1 MTRSSDE
8 VGSGGLLEREEELA
22 AIDAALEETAAG
34 PSGATLLIS
43 GPAGIGK
50 TSLLGRLGRSAEA
63 KGLRTMAASGSEI
76 EREFGFGVVRRLF
89 DPLLRSLGPDERAG
103 LFAGPAALAAA
114 IFGLAGSTTLEVNPA
129 EASLYGLFWLAV
141 ALAERGPLVF
151 AIDDAHWA
159 DVASLRFL
167 QYLGRRLDGLPLLL
181 CVAGRPAE
189 PGPQAA
195 ILDELAAEPGTVTIT
210 PALLSVDATA
220 ALVDARLGVDAPAPV
235 PRRLPSR
242 RPAATH
248 C

>member
-1 MTRSSDE
+1 MT
-8 VGSGGLLEREEELA
+8 
-22 AIDAALEETAAG
+22 
-34 PSGATLLIS
+34 
-43 GPAGIGK
+43 
-50 TSLLGRLGRSAEA
+50 
-63 KGLRTMAASGSEI
+63 ASGSEI

-114 IFGLAGSTTLEVNPA
+114 IFGLAGSTTLDVNPA

-141 ALAERGPLVF
+141 ALAEKGPLVL

-167 QYLGRRLDGLPLLL
+167 HYLGRRLDGLPLLL

-195 ILDELAAEPGTVTIT
+195 ILDELAAEPGTVIDHRRRCSATTRPRRWSTSGSAAMPRPRSAT
-210 PALLSVDATA
+210 PAT
-220 ALVDARLGVDAPAPV
+220 
-235 PRRLPSR
+235 R
-242 RPAATH
+242 RPAATR